1 MKKLPEL
8 YTNTFNKKID
18 NSLEY
23 ISIPKETIENN
34 TDLSKYSLNKKIEN
48 IFKSKNY
55 IYKIKVEISYQNET
69 TTETIIGK
77 TKNNLITIDNKLINI
92 NDILDIKKVD

>member
-1 MKKLPEL
+1 MKKLPDL

-23 ISIPKETIENN
+23 ITIPNKIIENK
-34 TDLSKYSLNKKIEN
+34 TTLSKYALNKKIEN

-55 IYKIKVEISYQNET
+55 IYKIKVEITQKDKIT
-69 TTETIIGK
+69 IETIIGK
-77 TKNNLITIDNKLINI
+77 TKNNLITIDNKLISI
-92 NDILDIKKVD
+92 NDILDIKKVE

>member
-23 ISIPKETIENN
+23 ISIPKETIDNN

-55 IYKIKVEISYQNET
+55 IYKIKVEISYQNKT
-69 TTETIIGK
+69 TTETLIGK
-77 TKNNLITIDNKLINI
+77 TKNNLITIDNKLINL

>member
-8 YTNTFNKKID
+8 FTNTFDKKID

-23 ISIPKETIENN
+23 ITISNETIDIN
-34 TDLSKYSLNKKIEN
+34 TDLSKYTLNKKNEN
-48 IFKSKNY
+48 IFKAKNY
-55 IYKIKVEISYQNET
+55 IYKIKVEISFQNET
-69 TTETIIGK
+69 ITETIIGK

>member
-1 MKKLPEL
+1 MKKLPDL
-8 YTNTFNKKID
+8 YTNTFDKKID

-23 ISIPKETIENN
+23 ITIPNEVIETN
-34 TDLSKYSLNKKIEN
+34 TDLSKYTINKKIEN

-55 IYKIKVEISYQNET
+55 IYKIKVEISYQDRSIIKT
-69 TTETIIGK
+69 LIGK
-77 TKNNLITIDNKLINI
+77 TKNNLITIDNELIKI

>member
-1 MKKLPEL
+1 MKKLPDL

-23 ISIPKETIENN
+23 ITIPNKIIENK
-34 TDLSKYSLNKKIEN
+34 TALSKYELNKKIEN

-55 IYKIKVEISYQNET
+55 IYKIKVEITQKDKI

-77 TKNNLITIDNKLINI
+77 TKNNLITIDNKLISI
-92 NDILDIKKVD
+92 NDILDIKKVE

>member
-1 MKKLPEL
+1 MKKLPNL

-23 ISIPKETIENN
+23 ITIPNKIIENK
-34 TDLSKYSLNKKIEN
+34 TALSKYALNKKIEN

-55 IYKIKVEISYQNET
+55 IYKIKVEITQKDKIT
-69 TTETIIGK
+69 IETIIGK
-77 TKNNLITIDNKLINI
+77 TKNNLITLDNKLISI
-92 NDILDIKKVD
+92 NDILDIKKVE

>member
-8 YTNTFNKKID
+8 YTNTFDKKID

-23 ISIPKETIENN
+23 ITIPSETIENN
-34 TDLSKYSLNKKIEN
+34 TDLSKYALNKKIEN

-92 NDILDIKKVD
+92 NDVLDIKKVD